1 MKKLLLFCA
10 AVCTGLM
17 SFAQLNQIVVEE
29 YTPAF
34 GGVGEPIYRIYAEMG
49 DPADIVSAV
58 FAIDQCHPLD
68 VSTTTDFFNDAL
80 GGINPSGINPAF
92 FAVFPTIE
100 ADSWVTIGVDN
111 STQPGAA
118 DIGQASTVPADP
130 FTGSVN
136 TAPAGGNLL
145 MDDGAWFT
153 LPTSASALPTGVNN
167 RVLLGQ
173 FTTDGD
179 LSFNI
184 NLQVFVGGDQ
194 ANGRVDYVYDS
205 ACSGAGA
212 PTGFE
217 SVNASLTFP
226 SAVPGCTDPTACNY
240 DPAATSDDGSCIL
253 PVANDNCSGAIALA
267 SGVAVLGDN
276 TNACGTPDI
285 LTVPAGTAGNGCQ
298 SNDGWCSFETNVDN
312 DVWYSFTTPANPAT
326 VVLQTSAGD
335 IFDTQ
340 MAVYDACGGNF
351 VAGND
356 DNPGG
361 GFYSFLDFDCGEL
374 AASTTYYVMV
384 DGFAGSTGTFN
395 IQVDIDEAACL
406 NGCTDVN
413 AINYDP
419 GASVDDGSCIVPT
432 CAPTTPDNFQY
443 CYDSNESTQFV
454 YTAANAGDEVIIE
467 ILAGTFEINFDDIT
481 IYDGVG
487 NGGAVLFTGD
497 GDVSGVIAVS
507 TTGAI
512 TIEINSDASVSC
524 ASGSQTELD
533 YNVYC
538 GVAAVLGCTDPLA
551 SNYDPA
557 ATVDDGSC
565 IVCNDILV
573 DVTVDGS
580 FFPGEVTFD
589 IVDSGANVVY
599 SGTGNDGSFTLCL
612 PAGCYQIDMF
622 DSFGDGWNGA
632 NIDFSVGGSSIG
644 NVDLDNAP
652 IGDGLNNGSDFV
664 DVGNTGS
671 CPVLGCTDPTAC
683 NFDPAATLDDG
694 NCIAAPCLN
703 DLPSLALALSME
715 ALGSCNGYV
724 GEDISGATL
733 QAPEA
738 TAFTAGAG
746 LDLWYSFVPMTSG
759 VRLEVNTADF
769 DALIELQDSGNNPLD
784 VEDVVFVNG
793 GEVLNIGS
801 LTAGDTYFVRVT
813 PYFDVVGPALF
824 DICAQ
829 SIPDTRCDY
838 GPGPYDLCDIFKADW
853 VGADDYIFNLTS
865 QGGGTAYQYAAGGP
879 NTFVVLSDIA
889 DLGWGD
895 TYDVAINSVFD
906 LTRGDGGTESIEV
919 LNDEPCTLEVNDQP
933 LAALRAS
940 DNQANYGPHFLGDY
954 IAATPY
960 VCGVVDWTWEFVNT
974 DGSQLP
980 IIHLRGASNRY
991 MRISD
996 VAGLVEGAVYE
1007 VRVKPEFSNGAATN
1021 YGGTELLS
1029 IIGPAGIVGE
1039 IESPVVLADDAERLD
1054 VVEMGDLAIYPNP
1067 SNGDNVTINVSG
1079 IESEVVS
1086 IEVLDATGKL
1096 VRAEQIA
1103 ATGANLTIQTSMS
1116 EFTSG
1121 LYTVRVIA
1129 GTNVMTERLQIV
1141 K

>member
-49 DPADIVSAV
+49 DASDIVSAV

-136 TAPAGGNLL
+136 TDPGANLL

-194 ANGRVDYVYDS
+194 AAGRVDYVYDA
-205 ACSGAGA
+205 ACSGAGSQ
-212 PTGFE
+212 TGFE
-217 SVNASLTFP
+217 SVESTLTFP
-226 SAVPGCTDPTACNY
+226 NAIPGCTDPTACNF
-240 DPAATSDDGSCIL
+240 DPLATADDGTCIAAA
-253 PVANDNCSGAIALA
+253 ANDNCSGAIALT
-267 SGVAVLGDN
+267 SGVAVTVDN
-276 TNACGTPDI
+276 TNACGTPEI
-285 LTVPAGTAGNGCQ
+285 LTIPAGTNGLGSC
-298 SNDGWCSFETNVDN
+298 SSTDGWCSFETDVDN
-312 DVWYSFTTPANPAT
+312 DLWYSFTTPANPA
-326 VVLQTSAGD
+326 VVDVYTTETGD
-335 IFDTQ
+335 VDDTQ
-340 MAVYDACGGNF
+340 MAIFDACGGNL
-351 VAGND
+351 VAAND
-356 DNPGG
+356 DLTDFMAGL
-361 GFYSFLDFDCGEL
+361 SFACGDL
-374 AASTTYYVMV
+374 AANTTYYVMV
-384 DGFAGSTGTFN
+384 DGYNGASGTFDL
-395 IQVDIDEAACL
+395 QVDIDEAACS
-406 NGCTDVN
+406 NGCTDPN
-413 AINYDP
+413 AINFDA

-467 ILAGTFEINFDDIT
+467 ILAGSFETNFDDIT

-512 TIEINSDASVSC
+512 TIEINSDVSVSC

-551 SNYDPA
+551 SNYDPL

-573 DVTVDGS
+573 DVTVDGGG
-580 FFPGEVTFD
+580 FPGEVSFD

-599 SGTGNDGSFTLCL
+599 SGTGNDGSFSLCL

-644 NVDLDNAP
+644 NVELDSAP
-652 IGDGLNNGSDFV
+652 IGDGDNTGTDFV

-671 CPVLGCTDPTAC
+671 CPVLGCTDATAC

-694 NCIAAPCLN
+694 SCIAAPCLN
-703 DLPSLALALSME
+703 DLPSLAFALSME

-724 GEDISGATL
+724 GEDIAGATV

-738 TAFTAGAG
+738 TAFTSGAG

-769 DALIELQDSGNNPLD
+769 DALIELQDAGNNPLD

-793 GEVLNIGS
+793 GEVLNIGN
-801 LTAGDTYFVRVT
+801 LTAGDTYFVRVA
-813 PYFDVVGPALF
+813 PYFDVAGPALF

-865 QGGGTAYQYAAGGP
+865 QGDGSAYQYQAGGP

-895 TYDVAINSVFD
+895 IYDVSINSVFD
-906 LTRGDGGTESIEV
+906 LTRGDGNTESIEV
-919 LNDEPCTLEVNDQP
+919 ENDEPCTLEVNDQP
-933 LAALRAS
+933 LAALRES

-1021 YGGTELLS
+1021 YGGVELLS